1 MDLKWTRPAYTGGVS
16 LTGYNISANGWSEE
30 TMDDGDRVS
39 YTANSSFV
47 YGEVFITTVNYC
59 GQESQP
65 AAINITAAGDYAAT
79 QVCMLYYGI
88 HLVRGVALL

>member
-1 MDLKWTRPAYTGGVS
+1 
-16 LTGYNISANGWSEE
+16 
-30 TMDDGDRVS
+30 MDDGDS

-47 YGEVFITTVNYC
+47 YGEVFVTAVNYC